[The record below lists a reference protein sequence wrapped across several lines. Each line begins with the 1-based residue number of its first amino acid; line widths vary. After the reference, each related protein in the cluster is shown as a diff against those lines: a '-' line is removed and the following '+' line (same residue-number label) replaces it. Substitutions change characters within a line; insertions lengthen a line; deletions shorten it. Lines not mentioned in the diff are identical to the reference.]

1 MLTATIFDANEAFHV
16 QRTSK
21 CSIVTKGMIRDGDII
36 EVVSPIFS
44 SVNFKDKSLKT
55 SSTMMIP
62 AKVISNDEGYVNNP
76 ETGSLICEDSDVNNM
91 FVEL

>member
-1 MLTATIFDANEAFHV
+1 MLTATIFDSNDVFYV

-21 CSIVTKGMIRDGDII
+21 CNIVTKGMIKDGDII
-36 EVVSPIFS
+36 DVVSPIFS

-55 SSTMMIP
+55 TSTMSVL
-62 AKVISNDEGYVNNP
+62 AKIISNDKGYVNNP
-76 ETGSLICEDSDVNNM
+76 ETGTLVCEDSDVNNM

>member
-1 MLTATIFDANEAFHV
+1 MLTAVILDKNNTFHV
-16 QRTSK
+16 PRTSK
-21 CSIVTKGMIRDGDII
+21 CNIISKGKINDGDTI

-55 SSTMMIP
+55 TSTVSVP
-62 AKVISNDEGYVNNP
+62 AKIISNNDGYVNNP
-76 ETGSLICEDSDVNNM
+76 ATGTLICEDSDVNNM